1 MKLDTLQNKIFAD
14 FNSIEKKLNQWKFFG
29 EKIVFSYGCYDT
41 MNARHL
47 TYLSKASEMG
57 TKLIIGLNS
66 DHQEQLLN
74 SDKKTLHTQFER
86 ALVLASLMLVDAV
99 VLYDNETPLDLILQI
114 KPEVLVKGSNYRLDQ
129 IAGAQEVI
137 AFGGEVNII
146 D

>member
-1 MKLDTLQNKIFAD
+1 MKLDTIQNKVFAD

-29 EKIVFSYGCYDT
+29 EKIVFSYGCYDM

-47 TYLSKASEMG
+47 AYLSKASEMG

-74 SDKKTLHTQFER
+74 SEKPLNAQFER

-99 VLYDNETPLDLILQI
+99 VLYDDKTPLNLILQI
-114 KPEVLVKGSNYRLDQ
+114 KPDVLVKGSNYRLDQ
-129 IAGAQEVI
+129 IVGAQEVI